1 MTLDLA
7 VDIALAAFGAV
18 LAAFCFVLSGRLR
31 RLNDLET
38 GLGGAIAVMTAEI
51 NRLEAAIG
59 AAKAEATAATK
70 ALATQVERAKTE
82 RALWTLHQQQGSA
95 RRPLRRRR
103 SAETEAATEH
113 RARIEAEHV

>member
-18 LAAFCFVLSGRLR
+18 LAAFCFVLSARLR

-38 GLGGAIAVMTAEI
+38 GLGGAIAVMTAEV

-59 AAKAEATAATK
+59 GAKAEATAATR
-70 ALATQVERAKTE
+70 ALATQIERARTE
-82 RALWTLHQQQGSA
+82 RALWALHQQPPE

-103 SAETEAATEH
+103 SAQAPLPQPSEAAD
-113 RARIEAEHV
+113 V

>member
-7 VDIALAAFGAV
+7 LDIALASFGAV

-82 RALWTLHQQQGSA
+82 RALWTLQQQGPA
-95 RRPLRRRR
+95 RRPPRPRPSAAAEAGAR
-103 SAETEAATEH
+103 S
-113 RARIEAEHV
+113 EAEHV